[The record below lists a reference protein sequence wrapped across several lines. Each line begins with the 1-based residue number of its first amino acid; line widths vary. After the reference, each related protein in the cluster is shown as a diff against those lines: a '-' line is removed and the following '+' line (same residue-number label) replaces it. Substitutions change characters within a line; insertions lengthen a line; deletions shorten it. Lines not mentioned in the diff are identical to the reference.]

1 LRHAELLFQVL
12 DTPFKSMLYPEQQ
25 SKGNQEDAV
34 SGTVFAHGRSGDC
47 GRVTGNSDVTRL
59 GKSFAWACGPPIDMK
74 IKSSRNVYDQ
84 GAWNGKDRGN
94 PGLSEA
100 V

>member
-1 LRHAELLFQVL
+1 MFPIASAPIIGL
-12 DTPFKSMLYPEQQ
+12 Q
-25 SKGNQEDAV
+25 SQSLPGSHIWAGFWPTDGQ
-34 SGTVFAHGRSGDC
+34 
-47 GRVTGNSDVTRL
+47 RL
-59 GKSFAWACGPPIDMK
+59 HEGLSRKSFVWACGPPIDMK

>member
-1 LRHAELLFQVL
+1 LVIHISQLFSRKLDRENSLCGIRRDEGQKSAQVRGHRQQEPGESEELRHAELLFQVL

-47 GRVTGNSDVTRL
+47 AIFEWNS
-59 GKSFAWACGPPIDMK
+59 A
-74 IKSSRNVYDQ
+74 
-84 GAWNGKDRGN
+84 
-94 PGLSEA
+94 
-100 V
+100 

>member
-1 LRHAELLFQVL
+1 MWRQRIGWMM
-12 DTPFKSMLYPEQQ
+12 S
-25 SKGNQEDAV
+25 
-34 SGTVFAHGRSGDC
+34 
-47 GRVTGNSDVTRL
+47 NSDVTRL
-59 GKSFAWACGPPIDMK
+59 GKSSAWACGPPIDMK

>member
-47 GRVTGNSDVTRL
+47 GRVTTRL
-59 GKSFAWACGPPIDMK
+59 ELDPEMAYKF
-74 IKSSRNVYDQ
+74 R
-84 GAWNGKDRGN
+84 
-94 PGLSEA
+94 
-100 V
+100 